1 MRVND
6 LYLTKLNMKA
16 HSTLAASHGGI
27 VRPEPGTGH
36 VQIIKVHFKDSK
48 GNVIK
53 TIEANEGDDILA
65 IAHEHDI
72 DLEGAC
78 EGSVA
83 CSTCHVILPPEYYDL
98 LPEPEDDE
106 NDMLDMAFGLTDTS
120 RLGCQIKLTKE
131 LDGMMVTLPSATRN
145 INISIFI
152 FGGIASGH
160 GHFDGVVNG
169 ISRGGIHRRVERI
182 TMLANGGA
190 PNMQSRQGS
199 LPDLQQMIAR
209 ANFLRKNPTEQK
221 TPTELENLMKFIQA
235 MGSRQNQAQ
244 QHAAEV
250 SFTPE
255 QINVLRAQIHAFKL
269 LSRGV
274 PLPENLQQAVQL
286 NNTAIPDLEKL
297 LQPPD
302 HSARIVD
309 SAVKVSKSPDV
320 VPKSEEQVVEL
331 PINPA
336 DMPKGPFL
344 EDNVT
349 SGIYPYN
356 SYRHPF
362 SHLKRHVD
370 ADPALFATR
379 LQRLLVPTLMPPG
392 LDAQQILNE
401 RDRYIEARVQ
411 QRMRELEA
419 APSTFGDDSLEPDLL
434 QEDDDSSFP
443 FPSTSHGKLSALIEL
458 KSLRLLD
465 KQRTMRAMVA
475 ERLTHG
481 SILPLNRPDF
491 RRTRKPTMRDARM
504 TEQLERKQ
512 RLDRERR
519 AKHKHVEQLTVIC
532 NHGRQVIEVN
542 RAAQDRITRLG
553 RAVLTFHA
561 HTEKE
566 EQKRIERI
574 SKERL
579 KALKADDEEA
589 YMKLIDTAKD
599 TRITHLIRQTDTYLD
614 SLTQSVVAQQSEG
627 GVLHYDAE
635 DGPTS
640 EATFGAQVSEDSQDK
655 GKVDY
660 YAVAHRISERVT
672 RQPSILV
679 GGTLKDYQLKGLQW
693 MVSLYNN
700 KLNGILADEMG
711 LGKTIQTISL
721 IAFLIEVKRQRGPY
735 LVIVPLS
742 TMTNWSG
749 EFSKWA
755 PAIKVI
761 SYKGNPAQ
769 RRALQGDLRV
779 GGFHVLLT
787 TYEYI
792 IKDRPV
798 LCKMKWLH
806 MIIDEGHRMKNTQSK
821 LAQTLTTYY
830 HSRYR
835 LILTGTPL
843 QNNLP
848 ELWALLNFALPKVF
862 NSVKSFDEWFNT
874 PFANSGTGDKIELN
888 EEEALLI
895 IRRLHKVLRP
905 FLLRRL
911 KKDVESELPD
921 KVEKVIK
928 VRMSALQSQL
938 YKQMKK
944 HKMIADGKDSQ
955 GKNGGVKGLSNELMQ
970 LRKICQHPFLF
981 DSVEDRVNPGG
992 MIDERIYRTSGKLE
1006 LLNRILPKFFA
1017 TGHRV
1022 LIFFQM
1028 TKVMDIMADFLRY
1041 LGLKFLRLDGGT
1053 KTEERASFVAMFN
1066 AKESE
1071 YKAFILSTRAGG
1083 LGLNLQTADTVIMQ
1097 RLTDNLSFASVLSF
1111 RNPHADLQAQ
1121 DRAHR
1126 IGQTKAVLILRFITE
1141 KSVEEAMY
1149 QRARYKLDIDDKV
1162 IQAGRFD
1169 NKSTQEEQESLLRSI
1184 LEADQEEENEEAGDM
1199 NDDELNAL
1207 ISRSDGEAEIFRQMD
1222 IQRER
1227 DVLENWRALGNRG
1240 KPPLPLIQ
1248 IEELPDCYQTDEPFD
1263 SKDTEEMVE
1272 GRGQRK
1278 RNVVSYN
1285 DGLDD
1290 DTWAMAL
1297 EDGEDLQQLTDKTRE
1312 RKERRA
1318 TNKLLK
1324 DAETSN
1330 RATPASDT
1338 ESRGR
1343 RGRKAKAKVNDEPAA
1358 GSKRKRGGMKS
1369 MSVTPSLA
1377 DDDDDEDDH
1386 DRDQKRRK
1394 TKDPGLPPAVRDK
1407 MKKAFN
1413 ECYKAVLACE
1423 AEEGRKR
1430 CELFREIPDKRD
1442 YPDYFQL
1449 IKHPISLSQIRKR
1462 SQGGFYK
1469 DVNQYKADWK
1479 LMFNNARTYNQ
1490 EGSWVY
1496 NDAEEMDKVF
1506 NATFDRVIP
1515 VQVFL
1520 EPQLP
1525 HPMILR

>member
-1 MRVND
+1 
-6 LYLTKLNMKA
+6 
-16 HSTLAASHGGI
+16 
-27 VRPEPGTGH
+27 
-36 VQIIKVHFKDSK
+36 
-48 GNVIK
+48 
-53 TIEANEGDDILA
+53 
-65 IAHEHDI
+65 
-72 DLEGAC
+72 
-78 EGSVA
+78 
-83 CSTCHVILPPEYYDL
+83 
-98 LPEPEDDE
+98 
-106 NDMLDMAFGLTDTS
+106 
-120 RLGCQIKLTKE
+120 
-131 LDGMMVTLPSATRN
+131 
-145 INISIFI
+145 
-152 FGGIASGH
+152 
-160 GHFDGVVNG
+160 
-169 ISRGGIHRRVERI
+169 
-182 TMLANGGA
+182 MLANGMN
-190 PNMQSRQGS
+190 NMQSRPSGM
-199 LPDLQQMIAR
+199 PDLQQMLTR
-209 ANFLRKNPTEQK
+209 ASFLRKNPTEQK
-221 TPTELENLMKFIQA
+221 SPMELENLMKFIQA
-235 MGSRQNQAQ
+235 MGSRQVQSQ
-244 QHAAEV
+244 QQNGQVAEV
-250 SFTPE
+250 SFTPD
-255 QINVLRAQIHAFKL
+255 QINVLRAQIHAWKL
-269 LSRGV
+269 LSRGL
-274 PLPENLQQAVQL
+274 PLPDGLQQAVQL

-302 HSARIVD
+302 QTSRIVD

-320 VPKSEEQVVEL
+320 APKAEEQIAIL
-331 PINPA
+331 PISPA

-344 EDNVT
+344 EDDIN

-362 SHLKRHVD
+362 SHLKRN
-370 ADPALFATR
+370 AETDPALFATR
-379 LQRLLVPTLMPPG
+379 LQRLLVPTIMPPG

-401 RDRYIEARVQ
+401 RDRYIEARIQ
-411 QRMRELEA
+411 QRMRELESI
-419 APSTFGDDSLEPDLL
+419 PSTIGDGSLEGELVEESM
-434 QEDDDSSFP
+434 EDSPLP

-458 KSLRLLD
+458 KSLRLIE

-481 SILPLNRPDF
+481 SLLPLNRPDF
-491 RRTRKPTMRDARM
+491 RRTRKPTIRDARM

-512 RLDRERR
+512 RVDRERR
-519 AKHKHVEQLTVIC
+519 AKHKHVEQLHVIC
-532 NHGRQVIEVN
+532 NHGRQVVEVN
-542 RAAQDRITRLG
+542 RATQDRITRLG
-553 RAVLTFHA
+553 RSVLSFHA

-579 KALKADDEEA
+579 RALKENDEEG
-589 YMKLIDTAKD
+589 YLKLIDTAKD
-599 TRITHLIRQTDTYLD
+599 TRITHLLRQTDAYLD
-614 SLTQSVVAQQSEG
+614 SLAQSVVAQQNEG
-627 GVLHYDAE
+627 GGLSSHFNFEQE
-635 DGPTS
+635 DGPAS
-640 EATFGAQVSEDSQDK
+640 EATFGAQVAEDVSQDK
-655 GKVDY
+655 TKVDY
-660 YAVAHRISERVT
+660 YAVAHRISEKVT

-721 IAFLIEVKRQRGPY
+721 ISFLIEVKGQRGPY

-749 EFSKWA
+749 EFAKWA

-787 TYEYI
+787 TYEYV
-792 IKDRPV
+792 IKDRPI
-798 LCKMKWLH
+798 LSKMKWLH

-830 HSRYR
+830 HSRFR

-848 ELWALLNFALPKVF
+848 ELWALLNFALPKIF

-944 HKMIADGKDSQ
+944 HKMIAAGNDAK
-955 GKNGGVKGLSNELMQ
+955 GKNVGVKGLSNELMQ

-981 DSVEDRVNPGG
+981 ESVEDKVNPSG
-992 MIDERIYRTSGKLE
+992 MIDERIVRTSGKLE
-1006 LLNRILPKFFA
+1006 LLNRVLPKFFA

-1041 LGLKFLRLDGGT
+1041 LGFKFLRLDGGT
-1053 KTEERASFVAMFN
+1053 KTEERASFVTLFN
-1066 AKESE
+1066 AKDSE
-1071 YKAFILSTRAGG
+1071 YKVFILSTRAGG
-1083 LGLNLQTADTVIMQ
+1083 LGLNLQTADTVIIF
-1097 RLTDNLSFASVLSF
+1097 DSDW
-1111 RNPHADLQAQ
+1111 NPHADLQAQ

-1169 NKSTQEEQESLLRSI
+1169 NKSTQEEQEQLLRSI

-1199 NDDELNAL
+1199 NDEELNAL
-1207 ISRSDGEAEIFRQMD
+1207 ISRTEDEGEIFRQMD
-1222 IQRER
+1222 IKRER
-1227 DVLENWRALGNRG
+1227 DALEHWRALGNRG
-1240 KPPLPLIQ
+1240 KPPQSLIQ
-1248 IEELPDCYQTDEPFD
+1248 IEELPECYQNDEPFD
-1263 SKDTEEMVE
+1263 VKDAEDLVE

-1278 RNVVSYN
+1278 RNIVSYN

-1297 EDGEDLQQLTDKTRE
+1297 EDGEDLQELTDKTRE

-1318 TNKLLK
+1318 TNKFLR
-1324 DAETSN
+1324 DAEASN
-1330 RATPASDT
+1330 RGTPISDT

-1343 RGRKAKAKVNDEPAA
+1343 RGRKPKVKANDEPAT
-1358 GSKRKRGGMKS
+1358 GSKRKRGGAMKS
-1369 MSVTPSLA
+1369 MSVTPSVA
-1377 DDDDDEDDH
+1377 DEDDDDE
-1386 DRDQKRRK
+1386 RDQKRRK
-1394 TKDPGLPPAVRDK
+1394 TKVSDVSPVVREK
-1407 MKKAFN
+1407 MKKAFS

-1430 CELFREIPDKRD
+1430 CELFREVPDKRD
-1442 YPDYFQL
+1442 YPDYYQL
-1449 IKHPISLSQIRKR
+1449 IKQPIALSQIRKR
-1462 SQGGFYK
+1462 STGNYYK

-1496 NDAEEMDKVF
+1496 NDAEEMEKVF
-1506 NATFDRVIP
+1506 NATYSRVIIGSGLP
-1515 VQVFL
+1515 GAPSVGSANGSNPDSALTPMDDDDRPPPPLKSRGSGRKQQVISDEEYL
-1520 EPQLP
+1520 TPSDDE
-1525 HPMILR
+1525 

>member
-1 MRVND
+1 
-6 LYLTKLNMKA
+6 
-16 HSTLAASHGGI
+16 
-27 VRPEPGTGH
+27 
-36 VQIIKVHFKDSK
+36 
-48 GNVIK
+48 
-53 TIEANEGDDILA
+53 
-65 IAHEHDI
+65 
-72 DLEGAC
+72 
-78 EGSVA
+78 
-83 CSTCHVILPPEYYDL
+83 
-98 LPEPEDDE
+98 
-106 NDMLDMAFGLTDTS
+106 
-120 RLGCQIKLTKE
+120 
-131 LDGMMVTLPSATRN
+131 
-145 INISIFI
+145 
-152 FGGIASGH
+152 
-160 GHFDGVVNG
+160 
-169 ISRGGIHRRVERI
+169 
-182 TMLANGGA
+182 MLANGNSQARPSG
-190 PNMQSRQGS
+190 M
-199 LPDLQQMIAR
+199 PDLQQMIAR

-221 TPTELENLMKFIQA
+221 TPTELETLMKFIQA
-235 MGSRQNQAQ
+235 MGSRQNQVQ

-250 SFTPE
+250 SFTPD

-274 PLPENLQQAVQL
+274 PLPESLQQAVQL
-286 NNTAIPDLEKL
+286 NNSAIPDLEKL
-297 LQPPD
+297 LQPSDP
-302 HSARIVD
+302 SARIVD
-309 SAVKVSKSPDV
+309 SAVKVSKSPDI
-320 VPKSEEQVVEL
+320 VPKTEEQVVVL

-344 EDNVT
+344 EDDVN

-362 SHLKRHVD
+362 SHLKRNAD
-370 ADPALFATR
+370 ADPTLFATR

-401 RDRYIEARVQ
+401 RDRYIEARIQ

-419 APSTFGDDSLEPDLL
+419 IPSTFGDENLEPDLL
-434 QEDDDSSFP
+434 EDNDSLVP
-443 FPSTSHGKLSALIEL
+443 FPATSHGKLSALIEL

-519 AKHKHVEQLTVIC
+519 AKHKHVEQLNVIC
-532 NHGRQVIEVN
+532 NHGRQVLEVN

-553 RAVLTFHA
+553 RAVQNFHV

-589 YMKLIDTAKD
+589 YMRLIDTAKD
-599 TRITHLIRQTDTYLD
+599 TRITHLLRQTDSYLD
-614 SLTQSVVAQQSEG
+614 SLAQSVVAQQSEG
-627 GVLHYDAE
+627 GVLATFDPE

-640 EATFGAQVSEDSQDK
+640 EATFGAQVSAEDSQDK
-655 GKVDY
+655 AKVDY
-660 YAVAHRISERVT
+660 YAVAHRISEKVT
-672 RQPSILV
+672 RQPAILV
-679 GGTLKDYQLKGLQW
+679 GGTLKEYQLKGLQW

-721 IAFLIEVKRQRGPY
+721 ISFLIEVKRQRGPY

-749 EFSKWA
+749 EFAKWA

-761 SYKGNPAQ
+761 SYKGNPMQ

-798 LCKMKWLH
+798 LSKMKWLH

-944 HKMIADGKDSQ
+944 HKMIADGKDSK
-955 GKNGGVKGLSNELMQ
+955 GKSGGVKGLSNELMQ

-981 DSVEDRVNPGG
+981 ESVEDKVNPGG
-992 MIDERIYRTSGKLE
+992 MIDERIVRTSGKIE

-1041 LGLKFLRLDGGT
+1041 LGVKFLRLDGGT
-1053 KTEERASFVAMFN
+1053 KTEERASFVTLFN

-1071 YKAFILSTRAGG
+1071 YKVFILSTRAGG
-1083 LGLNLQTADTVIMQ
+1083 LGLNLQTADTVIIF
-1097 RLTDNLSFASVLSF
+1097 DSDW
-1111 RNPHADLQAQ
+1111 NPHADLQAQ

-1169 NKSTQEEQESLLRSI
+1169 NKSTQEEQEELLRSI

-1207 ISRSDGEAEIFRQMD
+1207 IARSDDEAEIFRQMD
-1222 IQRER
+1222 MKRER
-1227 DVLENWRALGNRG
+1227 DALENWRALGNRG

-1263 SKDTEEMVE
+1263 SKDAEEMLE

-1278 RNVVSYN
+1278 RNIVSYN

-1290 DTWAMAL
+1290 DTWALAL
-1297 EDGEDLQQLTDKTRE
+1297 EEGEDLQELTDKTRE

-1318 TNKLLK
+1318 TNKLLR
-1324 DAETSN
+1324 DAEASN

-1343 RGRKAKAKVNDEPAA
+1343 RGRKAKVKVNDEPAT
-1358 GSKRKRGGMKS
+1358 GSKRKRAAMKS
-1369 MSVTPSLA
+1369 MSVTPSV
-1377 DDDDDEDDH
+1377 DDDDDD
-1386 DRDQKRRK
+1386 DRDQQKRRK
-1394 TKDPGLPPAVRDK
+1394 TKDTGPSPAVREK

-1430 CELFREIPDKRD
+1430 CELFREVPDRRD
-1442 YPDYFQL
+1442 YPDYYQL
-1449 IKHPISLSQIRKR
+1449 IKQPISLSQIRKR
-1462 SQGGFYK
+1462 SQGNYYK
-1469 DVNQYKADWK
+1469 DVNQYRADWQ

-1506 NATFDRVIP
+1506 SATFDRVISGSGLP
-1515 VQVFL
+1515 GASPAASGSTSNASYDSALTPMDDDERPPPPLKSRGSGRKQVL
-1520 EPQLP
+1520 SDEEYLTPSDDD
-1525 HPMILR
+1525 

>member
-1 MRVND
+1 
-6 LYLTKLNMKA
+6 
-16 HSTLAASHGGI
+16 
-27 VRPEPGTGH
+27 
-36 VQIIKVHFKDSK
+36 
-48 GNVIK
+48 
-53 TIEANEGDDILA
+53 
-65 IAHEHDI
+65 
-72 DLEGAC
+72 
-78 EGSVA
+78 
-83 CSTCHVILPPEYYDL
+83 
-98 LPEPEDDE
+98 
-106 NDMLDMAFGLTDTS
+106 
-120 RLGCQIKLTKE
+120 
-131 LDGMMVTLPSATRN
+131 
-145 INISIFI
+145 
-152 FGGIASGH
+152 
-160 GHFDGVVNG
+160 
-169 ISRGGIHRRVERI
+169 
-182 TMLANGGA
+182 MLANGGMT
-190 PNMQSRQGS
+190 NMQSRPGM
-199 LPDLQQMIAR
+199 PDLQQLIAK
-209 ANFLRKNPTEQK
+209 ASFLRKNPTEQK
-221 TPTELENLMKFIQA
+221 SPTELENLMKQIQA
-235 MGSRQNQAQ
+235 LAARQTQAQ
-244 QHAAEV
+244 QHSQSQAEV
-250 SFTPE
+250 SFTPD
-255 QINVLRAQIHAFKL
+255 QINVLRAQIHAFRL

-274 PLPENLQQAVQL
+274 PLPEGLYQAIQL
-286 NNTAIPDLEKL
+286 DSTVIPDLEKL

-302 HSARIVD
+302 TSSRIVD
-309 SAVKVSKSPDV
+309 SAVKVAKTPDI
-320 VPKSEEQVVEL
+320 VPKTEEQVVVL

-344 EDNVT
+344 EDDVN

-362 SHLKRHVD
+362 SQLKRHREL
-370 ADPALFATR
+370 DPALFATR
-379 LQRLLVPTLMPPG
+379 LQRLLVPTIMPPG

-401 RDRYIEARVQ
+401 RDRYIDARIQ
-411 QRMRELEA
+411 QRMRELESI
-419 APSTFGDDSLEPDLL
+419 PSTVGDENFENDVVQESMSESDSPL
-434 QEDDDSSFP
+434 S

-458 KSLRLLD
+458 KSLRLIE
-465 KQRTMRAMVA
+465 KQRTMRALVA

-481 SILPLNRPDF
+481 SLVPLNRPDF
-491 RRTRKPTMRDARM
+491 RRTRKPTIRDAHM

-532 NHGRQVIEVN
+532 NHGRQVIEAN
-542 RAAQDRITRLG
+542 RTAQDRLTRLG
-553 RAVLTFHA
+553 RSVLNFHS

-599 TRITHLIRQTDTYLD
+599 TRITHLLRQTDTFLD
-614 SLTQSVVAQQSEG
+614 SLAQSVVAQQNEG
-627 GVLHYDAE
+627 GVLQTDDA
-635 DGPTS
+635 PTS
-640 EATFGAQVSEDSQDK
+640 EATFGAQVDTDEPQDK
-655 GKVDY
+655 AKVDY
-660 YAVAHRISERVT
+660 YAVAHRISEKVA

-679 GGTLKDYQLKGLQW
+679 GGTLKEYQLKGLQW

-721 IAFLIEVKRQRGPY
+721 ISFLIESKSQRGPY

-749 EFSKWA
+749 EFAKWA

-798 LCKMKWLH
+798 LSKMKWLH

-821 LAQTLTTYY
+821 LSQTLTTYY
-830 HSRYR
+830 HSRFR

-888 EEEALLI
+888 EEEVLLI

-944 HKMIADGKDSQ
+944 HKMIADGKDAK
-955 GKNGGVKGLSNELMQ
+955 GKSGGVKGLSNELMQ

-981 DSVEDRVNPGG
+981 ESVEDKVNPSG
-992 MIDERIYRTSGKLE
+992 MIDERIVRTSGKLE
-1006 LLNRILPKFFA
+1006 LLNRVLPKFFA

-1041 LGLKFLRLDGGT
+1041 LGVKFLRLDGGT
-1053 KTEERASFVAMFN
+1053 KTEERASFVTLFN
-1066 AKESE
+1066 AKDSE
-1071 YKAFILSTRAGG
+1071 YKVFILSTRAGG
-1083 LGLNLQTADTVIMQ
+1083 LGLNLQTADTVIIF
-1097 RLTDNLSFASVLSF
+1097 DSDW
-1111 RNPHADLQAQ
+1111 NPHADLQAQ

-1169 NKSTQEEQESLLRSI
+1169 NKSTQEEQEELLRSI

-1207 ISRSDGEAEIFRQMD
+1207 IARSDGEAEVFRQMD
-1222 IQRER
+1222 IKRER
-1227 DVLENWRALGNRG
+1227 DMLENWRSLGNRG
-1240 KPPLPLIQ
+1240 KPPQPLIQ
-1248 IEELPDCYQTDEPFD
+1248 LEELPECYQTDEPFD
-1263 SKDTEEMVE
+1263 SKDAEELIE

-1278 RNVVSYN
+1278 RNIVSYN

-1297 EDGEDLQQLTDKTRE
+1297 EDGEDLQELTDKTRE

-1318 TNKLLK
+1318 TNKLLR
-1324 DAETSN
+1324 ETEASN
-1330 RATPASDT
+1330 RGTPASDT

-1343 RGRKAKAKVNDEPAA
+1343 RGRKAKSKLNNDESAV

-1369 MSVTPSLA
+1369 MSVTPSIA
-1377 DDDDDEDDH
+1377 DDDDDDDE
-1386 DRDQKRRK
+1386 RDQKRRK
-1394 TKDPGLPPAVRDK
+1394 TKSSDLSPAIREK
-1407 MKKAFN
+1407 LKKAFN

-1430 CELFREIPDKRD
+1430 CELFREVPDRRD
-1442 YPDYFQL
+1442 YPDYYQL
-1449 IKHPISLSQIRKR
+1449 IRQPIALSQIRKR
-1462 SQGGFYK
+1462 SQGNHYK
-1469 DVNQYKADWK
+1469 DVAQYKADWR
-1479 LMFNNARTYNQ
+1479 LMFSNARTYNQ

-1496 NDAEEMDKVF
+1496 NDAEEMEKVF
-1506 NATFDRVIP
+1506 NATYDRVISGSGLP
-1515 VQVFL
+1515 GAPSVGSGSGSNAGSYDSALTPMDDDERPPPPLKSRGSGRKQVL
-1520 EPQLP
+1520 SDEEYLTPSDDE
-1525 HPMILR
+1525 

>member
-1 MRVND
+1 
-6 LYLTKLNMKA
+6 
-16 HSTLAASHGGI
+16 
-27 VRPEPGTGH
+27 
-36 VQIIKVHFKDSK
+36 
-48 GNVIK
+48 
-53 TIEANEGDDILA
+53 
-65 IAHEHDI
+65 
-72 DLEGAC
+72 
-78 EGSVA
+78 
-83 CSTCHVILPPEYYDL
+83 
-98 LPEPEDDE
+98 
-106 NDMLDMAFGLTDTS
+106 
-120 RLGCQIKLTKE
+120 
-131 LDGMMVTLPSATRN
+131 
-145 INISIFI
+145 
-152 FGGIASGH
+152 
-160 GHFDGVVNG
+160 
-169 ISRGGIHRRVERI
+169 
-182 TMLANGGA
+182 MLANGGMA
-190 PNMQSRQGS
+190 NMQTRPGM
-199 LPDLQQMIAR
+199 PDLQQMLAR
-209 ANFLRKNPTEQK
+209 ASFLRKNPTEQK
-221 TPTELENLMKFIQA
+221 SPTELENLLKQIQA
-235 MGSRQNQAQ
+235 VAPIQPQAQ
-244 QHAAEV
+244 QNSQAKHHSQSQAEV
-250 SFTPE
+250 SFTPD
-255 QINVLRAQIHAFKL
+255 QINVLRAQIHAFRL

-274 PLPENLQQAVQL
+274 PLPEGLHQAVQL
-286 NNTAIPDLEKL
+286 NSTIIPDLEKL

-302 HSARIVD
+302 SSSRIVD
-309 SAVKVSKSPDV
+309 SAVKISKAPDV
-320 VPKSEEQVVEL
+320 APKTEEQAVVL

-344 EDNVT
+344 EDDVN

-362 SHLKRHVD
+362 SQLKRH
-370 ADPALFATR
+370 AEMDPPLFATR
-379 LQRLLVPTLMPPG
+379 LQRLLVPTIMPPG

-401 RDRYIEARVQ
+401 RDRYIDARIQ
-411 QRMRELEA
+411 QRMRELESIPA
-419 APSTFGDDSLEPDLL
+419 TVGDESFENDIVEEFMPDTNSPL
-434 QEDDDSSFP
+434 S
-443 FPSTSHGKLSALIEL
+443 FPSTSNGKLSALIEL
-458 KSLRLLD
+458 KSLRLIE
-465 KQRTMRAMVA
+465 KQRTMRALVA

-481 SILPLNRPDF
+481 SLVPLNRPDF
-491 RRTRKPTMRDARM
+491 RRTRRPTIRDARM

-532 NHGRQVIEVN
+532 NHGRQVIEAN
-542 RAAQDRITRLG
+542 RAAQDRLTRLG
-553 RAVLTFHA
+553 RSVLNFHVQ
-561 HTEKE
+561 TEKE

-599 TRITHLIRQTDTYLD
+599 TRITHLLRQTDTFLD
-614 SLTQSVVAQQSEG
+614 SLAQSVMAQQNEG
-627 GVLHYDAE
+627 AGLRDFEMEDA
-635 DGPTS
+635 PAS
-640 EATFGAQVSEDSQDK
+640 EATFGAQVSTDEPQDK
-655 GKVDY
+655 TKVDY

-679 GGTLKDYQLKGLQW
+679 GGTLKEYQLKGLQW

-721 IAFLIEVKRQRGPY
+721 ISFLIESKNQRGPY

-749 EFSKWA
+749 EFAKWA

-798 LCKMKWLH
+798 LSKMKWLH

-821 LAQTLTTYY
+821 LAQTLTTFY
-830 HSRYR
+830 HSRFR

-944 HKMIADGKDSQ
+944 YKMIADGK
-955 GKNGGVKGLSNELMQ
+955 GKSGGVKGLSNELMQ

-981 DSVEDRVNPGG
+981 ESVEDKVNPSG
-992 MIDERIYRTSGKLE
+992 MIDERIVRTSGKLE
-1006 LLNRILPKFFA
+1006 LLNRVLPKFFA

-1041 LGLKFLRLDGGT
+1041 LGVKFLRLDGGT
-1053 KTEERASFVAMFN
+1053 KTEERASFVTLFN
-1066 AKESE
+1066 AKGSE
-1071 YKAFILSTRAGG
+1071 YKVFILSTRAGG
-1083 LGLNLQTADTVIMQ
+1083 LGLNLQTADTVIIF
-1097 RLTDNLSFASVLSF
+1097 DSDW
-1111 RNPHADLQAQ
+1111 NPHADLQAQ

-1169 NKSTQEEQESLLRSI
+1169 NKSTQEEQEELLASICFSLYRSI
-1184 LEADQEEENEEAGDM
+1184 LEADQEEDNEEAGDM

-1207 ISRSDGEAEIFRQMD
+1207 ISRSDEEAEIFREMD
-1222 IQRER
+1222 IKRER
-1227 DVLENWRALGNRG
+1227 DAIENWRAMGNRG
-1240 KPPLPLIQ
+1240 KPPQPLVQ
-1248 IEELPDCYQTDEPFD
+1248 LEELPECYQTDEPFD
-1263 SKDTEEMVE
+1263 SKDAEELVE

-1297 EDGEDLQQLTDKTRE
+1297 EDGEDLQELTDKTRE

-1324 DAETSN
+1324 EAEVSN
-1330 RATPASDT
+1330 RGTPASDT

-1343 RGRKAKAKVNDEPAA
+1343 RGRKAKSKLNSDEPAA
-1358 GSKRKRGGMKS
+1358 GSKRKRGAMKS
-1369 MSVTPSLA
+1369 MSVTPSIA
-1377 DDDDDEDDH
+1377 EDDDDDDE
-1386 DRDQKRRK
+1386 RDQKRRK
-1394 TKDPGLPPAVRDK
+1394 TKASEPSPALREK

-1430 CELFREIPDKRD
+1430 CELFREVPDKRD
-1442 YPDYFQL
+1442 YPDYYQL
-1449 IKHPISLSQIRKR
+1449 IKQPIALSQIRKR
-1462 SQGGFYK
+1462 SQGNFYK
-1469 DVNQYKADWK
+1469 DVLQYKSDWK

-1496 NDAEEMDKVF
+1496 NDAEEMEKVF
-1506 NATFDRVIP
+1506 NAAYDRVISGSSLP
-1515 VQVFL
+1515 GAMSTASGSGSNAGSYDSALTPMDDDERPPPPLKSRGSGRKQVL
-1520 EPQLP
+1520 SDEEYLTPSDDE
-1525 HPMILR
+1525 